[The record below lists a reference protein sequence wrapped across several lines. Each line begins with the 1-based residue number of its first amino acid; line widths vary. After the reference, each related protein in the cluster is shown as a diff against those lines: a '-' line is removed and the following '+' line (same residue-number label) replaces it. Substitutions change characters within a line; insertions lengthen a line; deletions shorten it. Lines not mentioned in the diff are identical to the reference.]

1 MSEHRSGGPISISID
16 VNGNDNQPEWGWCR
30 APECENE
37 AMPIWF
43 EGGPDGDPDLLLCPD
58 CIGLEIVHLRSV
70 IARVARQLPGNPD
83 AAEAILSEVRDAN
96 DPH

>member
-1 MSEHRSGGPISISID
+1 MSKHKSGGPISISID

-30 APECENE
+30 GPESDNE

-43 EGGPDGDPDLLLCPD
+43 GGDPDDDPDLLLCLD
-58 CIGLEIVHLRSV
+58 CIGLEIAQLHSV
-70 IARVARQLPGNPD
+70 IDRAARQLPGNPA